1 MPEIKNNFVQGK
13 MNKDLDDRLLP
24 NGQYRDALNV
34 TVGRS
39 DDSDVGVVQN
49 VKGNTLAYPETLN
62 IIATYP
68 KAKVIGLHVDNE
80 KERVFYFVTDRST
93 GVLSDTIGPPGSS
106 GNPLAPSTTFH
117 GIYYW
122 DQQSGFGQPKLIVKG
137 HFLNFSKDYLITG
150 TNIIGNLLFFTDNLN
165 QPRKIN
171 INTAIAN
178 VAYYNNEQKVSVAK
192 YAPFYP
198 IRLLDSSNNS
208 TMVNDADVES
218 VFLRDQFVRFSYRFK
233 YKDKEYSIMAPFTQP
248 VFIPKTYA
256 SSSTGL
262 SDADISKIFETGEVS
277 SMINNINKVVLKIQM
292 PSVAST
298 VLDDLDITN
307 IQILSRV
314 DGDLSVRVVEDIKS
328 VDASIDSGI
337 LNYTYKS
344 LEPFKTIPEDQ
355 TTRVFDDIPLR
366 ARAQEATGNRVIYGN
381 YTNKRS
387 LANTVL
393 DYDIDR
399 ATKNST
405 TSSEDDNLYK
415 EYKYHN
421 LKSRRTYQ
429 VGVVLSDIF
438 GRQSPVLLPKS
449 SSSATSTERSTIY
462 ASARDPQTFNSSQW
476 QDYSISTTNTE
487 NWGDVLRISFKQPI
501 DNVYSASNPYGWY
514 SYRIVVKQQEQEY
527 YNVYTYGVR
536 RASTN
541 IGFISLHGDNVN
553 KVPRDLTDVNK
564 DTDIAGSNIRLYPKV
579 INTNTESGGTRINY
593 LSSGDLFD
601 VMEIGTVTDFGYDT
615 SDSNQMAAFGPLFF
629 SNYLQPGATSN
640 TIASLA
646 TNHLLA
652 KFSVSDIIQ
661 TDNENP
667 PNEIPVLYSKM
678 GKLAVFE
685 TEPFNSKLDIFYE
698 TSTAGLVSDLN
709 TSILTSL
716 TGITDI
722 QIFELLNDG
731 GTGLTE
737 ATSIGQYVAEVKAF
751 NDGGAQQNAVLTIQS
766 AQSSVNGDV
775 SDNFII
781 EEDNGLYK
789 IKTQNTNYFFGQNG
803 EVIDFTINSN
813 FANEDFTQSKILYLK
828 NIPPSFIKPPDPI
841 SVPFNKTLNVEIVT
855 MQADNGSTLE
865 TQSGILGIE
874 PTVPAFEIE
883 SQTLI
888 TGKYQIDPDNGKISV
903 LEYLSGNNQLLT
915 GTDTIIVKVND
926 TTNSATFPSDLTAEQ
941 YQTQTPSG
949 LTDSSVSFDSDDDA
963 VYNTVEVV
971 INVIG
976 SEFKPFYAS
985 ENGFSSASAAINQQT
1000 TVQLWHDG
1008 DGDLPAVGDI
1018 VYQNITLGNQ
1028 IFNSSNQFYTMSLT
1042 FNGTGNQSFVSGSD
1056 GIVTEIGTL

>member
-49 VKGNTLAYPETLN
+49 VRGNTLAYPETLN
-62 IIATYP
+62 IIAAYP

-150 TNIIGNLLFFTDNLN
+150 TNIIGDLLFFTDNLN

-178 VAYYNNEQKVSVAK
+178 VTYYNNEQKVSVAK

-233 YKDKEYSIMAPFTQP
+233 YKDKEYSTMAPFTQP

-256 SSSTGL
+256 NDSTGL

-277 SMINNINKVVLKIQM
+277 SMVNNINKVVLKIQM
-292 PSVAST
+292 PSNAST
-298 VLDDLDITN
+298 VLEDFDITN

-314 DGDLSVRVVEDIKS
+314 DGDLSVRVIEDIKS
-328 VDASIDSGI
+328 VDASINSGV

-387 LANTVL
+387 LANTIL
-393 DYDIDR
+393 DYDVDR
-399 ATKNST
+399 ATKNSA

-449 SSSATSTERSTIY
+449 NSSATSTERSTIY

-476 QDYSISTTNTE
+476 QDYSVTTTNTE

-536 RASTN
+536 RATTN

-564 DTDIAGSNIRLYPKV
+564 DTDIAGSNVRLYPKV
-579 INTNTESGGTRINY
+579 INTNTVSGTNRVNY

-601 VMEIGTVTDFGYDT
+601 VMEIGTVTDFGYDVGEST
-615 SDSNQMAAFGPLFF
+615 EMVAFGPLFF

-661 TDNENP
+661 TDAAGE
-667 PNEIPVLYSKM
+667 EIPVLYSKM

-722 QIFELLNDG
+722 KIFELLNDG

-737 ATSIGQYVAEVKAF
+737 ATSIGQFIAEVKAF

-781 EEDNGLYK
+781 EENNGLYK

-841 SVPFNKTLNVEIVT
+841 SVPFNKPLNVEIVT

-874 PTVPAFEIE
+874 PTVPAFEIQ
-883 SQTLI
+883 SQTES

-903 LEYLSGNNQLLT
+903 LQYLPGNNQLLT
-915 GTDTIIVKVND
+915 GTDIIIVKVND

-963 VYNTVEVV
+963 VFNTVEVI

-976 SEFKPFYAS
+976 SELKPFYGS
-985 ENGFSSASAAINQQT
+985 ENGFSSAIAAANQQT
-1000 TVQLWHDG
+1000 TKPLWHDG
-1008 DGDLPAVGDI
+1008 FADLPIEGDK
-1018 VYQNITLGNQ
+1018 VYQNINPNQ
-1028 IFNSSNQFYTMSLT
+1028 VFNTENQYHTMSLT
-1042 FNGTGNQSFVSGSD
+1042 ENGTSIQSFVSDSN

>member
-1 MPEIKNNFVQGK
+1 MPEIKNNFIQGK

-80 KERVFYFVTDRST
+80 KDRVFYFVTNRST

-106 GNPLAPSTTFH
+106 GNPLAASTTFH

-150 TNIIGNLLFFTDNLN
+150 TNIIGDLLFFTDNLN

-178 VAYYNNEQKVSVAK
+178 VTYYNNEQKVSVAK

-233 YKDKEYSIMAPFTQP
+233 YKDKEYSTMAPFTQP

-256 SSSTGL
+256 NDSTGL

-277 SMINNINKVVLKIQM
+277 SMVNNINKVVLKIQM
-292 PSVAST
+292 PSNAST
-298 VLDDLDITN
+298 VLEDFDITN

-328 VDASIDSGI
+328 VDASINSGI

-355 TTRVFDDIPLR
+355 TTRVFDDVPLR

-387 LANTVL
+387 LANTIL
-393 DYDIDR
+393 DYDVDR
-399 ATKNST
+399 ATKNSA

-429 VGVVLSDIF
+429 VGIVLSDIF

-449 SSSATSTERSTIY
+449 NSSETSTERSTIY

-564 DTDIAGSNIRLYPKV
+564 DTDIAGSNVRLYPKV
-579 INTNTESGGTRINY
+579 INTNTESGTSNINY

-601 VMEIGTVTDFGYDT
+601 VMEIGTITDFGYAT
-615 SDSNQMAAFGPLFF
+615 GIATQMAAFGPLFF

-646 TNHLLA
+646 TSHLLA

-737 ATSIGQYVAEVKAF
+737 ATSIGQFIAEVKAF

-781 EEDNGLYK
+781 EENNGLYK

-841 SVPFNKTLNVEIVT
+841 SVPFNKPLNVEIVT
-855 MQADNGSTLE
+855 MQANNGSTLE

-874 PTVPAFEIE
+874 PIVPAFEIQ
-883 SQTLI
+883 SQTEV
-888 TGKYQIDPDNGKISV
+888 TGKYQIDPNNGKISV
-903 LEYLSGNNQLLT
+903 LQYLSGNNQLLT
-915 GTDTIIVKVND
+915 GTDIIIVKVND
-926 TTNSATFPSDLTAEQ
+926 TTNSATFPSDLNAEQ

-949 LTDSSVSFDSDDDA
+949 LTDSSVSFDSDDNA

-976 SEFKPFYAS
+976 SELKPFYGS
-985 ENGFSSASAAINQQT
+985 ENGFSSAIAAANQQT
-1000 TVQLWHDG
+1000 IKQLWHDG
-1008 DGDLPAVGDI
+1008 FADLPIEGDK
-1018 VYQNITLGNQ
+1018 VYQNINPNQ
-1028 IFNSSNQFYTMSLT
+1028 VFNTSNQYHTMSLT
-1042 FNGTGNQSFVSGSD
+1042 ENGTSIQSFVSDSN
-1056 GIVTEIGTL
+1056 GIVTDVGQL

>member
-106 GNPLAPSTTFH
+106 GNPLSASTTFH

-178 VAYYNNEQKVSVAK
+178 TAYYNNEQKISVAK

-208 TMVNDADVES
+208 TMVNDADVDS

-501 DNVYSASNPYGWY
+501 DNVYNASNPYGWY

-601 VMEIGTVTDFGYDT
+601 VMEIGTITDFGYAT
-615 SDSNQMAAFGPLFF
+615 EEPTQMAAFGPLFF
-629 SNYLQPGATSN
+629 SNYLQPGATAN
-640 TIASLA
+640 TVASLA
-646 TNHLLA
+646 TSHLLA

-737 ATSIGQYVAEVKAF
+737 ATSIGQFVAEVKAF

-775 SDNFII
+775 SGNFII
-781 EEDNGLYK
+781 EENNGLYK

-828 NIPPSFIKPPDPI
+828 NIPPSFIKPPDPV
-841 SVPFNKTLNVEIVT
+841 SVPFNKPLDVEILT
-855 MQADNGSTLE
+855 MQARNGSALE
-865 TQSGILGIE
+865 TQSGILGVE
-874 PTVPAFEIE
+874 PTVPAFEIQ
-883 SQTLI
+883 SQTEV
-888 TGKYQIDPDNGKISV
+888 TGKYQIDPDTGKISV
-903 LEYLSGNNQLLT
+903 LEYLSGNQLLT
-915 GTDTIIVKVND
+915 GTDIIIVKVND
-926 TTNSATFPSDLTAEQ
+926 TTNSTTFPSDLTAEQ
-941 YQTQTPSG
+941 YQAQTPSG
-949 LTDSSVSFDSDDDA
+949 LTDSSVSFDSDESA
-963 VYNTVEVV
+963 VYNTVEVI
-971 INVIG
+971 INVTG

-985 ENGFSSASAAINQQT
+985 ENGFSSSITAANQQT
-1000 TVQLWHDG
+1000 TKPLWHDG
-1008 DGDLPAVGDI
+1008 PADLPIEGDK
-1018 VYQNITLGNQ
+1018 VYQDINPNQ
-1028 IFNSSNQFYTMSLT
+1028 VFNTNNQYHTMSLT
-1042 FNGTGNQSFVSGSD
+1042 ENGTSIQSFVSDSNGV
-1056 GIVTEIGTL
+1056 VTILGQL

>member
-62 IIATYP
+62 IVATYP

-106 GNPLAPSTTFH
+106 GNPLAASTTFH

-137 HFLNFSKDYLITG
+137 DFLNFSKDYLITG
-150 TNIIGNLLFFTDNLN
+150 TNIIGDLLFFTDNLN

-178 VAYYNNEQKVSVAK
+178 TAYYNSEQKVSVAK

-198 IRLLDSSNNS
+198 VRLLDSSNNS
-208 TMVNDADVES
+208 TMVNDADVDS

-233 YKDKEYSIMAPFTQP
+233 YKDKEYSTMAPFTQP

-256 SSSTGL
+256 NDSTGL

-277 SMINNINKVVLKIQM
+277 SMVNNINKVVLKIQM
-292 PSVAST
+292 PTTAST
-298 VLDDLDITN
+298 VLEDFDITN

-328 VDASIDSGI
+328 VDASVSSGV

-387 LANTVL
+387 LANTIL

-399 ATKNST
+399 STKNSA

-476 QDYSISTTNTE
+476 QDYSVSTTNTE

-501 DNVYSASNPYGWY
+501 DNAYSASNPYGWY

-536 RASTN
+536 RSTTN

-564 DTDIAGSNIRLYPKV
+564 DTDIAGSNVRLYPKV
-579 INTNTESGGTRINY
+579 INTNTASAGTRVNY

-601 VMEIGTVTDFGYDT
+601 VMEIGSVTDFGYVVTNTD
-615 SDSNQMAAFGPLFF
+615 QMGAFGPLFF
-629 SNYLQPGATSN
+629 NTYSGDPGDN
-640 TIASLA
+640 TAPTA
-646 TNHLLA
+646 VTNSLLA
-652 KFSVSDIIQ
+652 KFSVSAIIQ
-661 TDNENP
+661 TDAGGD
-667 PNEIPVLYSKM
+667 EIPVIYSKM

-716 TGITDI
+716 TGITGI

-781 EEDNGLYK
+781 EENNGLYK

-828 NIPPSFIKPPDPI
+828 NIPPSFIKPPDPT
-841 SVPFNKTLNVEIVT
+841 SVPFNKPLNVEILTV
-855 MQADNGSTLE
+855 QAENGSALE

-883 SQTLI
+883 SQTES
-888 TGKYQIDPDNGKISV
+888 TGKYQIDPDNGKISI

-949 LTDSSVSFDSDDDA
+949 LTDSSVSFDSDDNA
-963 VYNTVEVV
+963 VYNTVEVI

-976 SEFKPFYAS
+976 SEFKSFYAS
-985 ENGFSSASAAINQQT
+985 ENGFSTPIAASNQQT
-1000 TVQLWHDG
+1000 TTQLWHNG
-1008 DGDLPAVGDI
+1008 AGDLPVENDI
-1018 VYQNITLGNQ
+1018 VYQNINPNQ
-1028 IFNSSNQFYTMSLT
+1028 VFNSDNQYHTMSLT
-1042 FNGTGNQSFVSGSD
+1042 FNGTGNQSCVSDSNGV
-1056 GIVTEIGTL
+1056 VTDTDSL

>member
-62 IIATYP
+62 IVATYP

-106 GNPLAPSTTFH
+106 GNPLAASTTFH

-137 HFLNFSKDYLITG
+137 DFLNFSKDYLITG
-150 TNIIGNLLFFTDNLN
+150 TNIIGDLLFFTDNLN

-178 VAYYNNEQKVSVAK
+178 TAYYNSEQKVSVAK

-198 IRLLDSSNNS
+198 VRLLDSSNNS
-208 TMVNDADVES
+208 TMVNDADVDS

-233 YKDKEYSIMAPFTQP
+233 YKDKEYSTMAPFTQP

-256 SSSTGL
+256 NDSTGL

-277 SMINNINKVVLKIQM
+277 SMVNNINKVVLKIQM
-292 PSVAST
+292 PTTAST
-298 VLDDLDITN
+298 VLEDFDITN

-328 VDASIDSGI
+328 VDASVSSGV

-366 ARAQEATGNRVIYGN
+366 ARAQEVTGNRVIYGN

-387 LANTVL
+387 LANTIL

-399 ATKNST
+399 STKNSS

-476 QDYSISTTNTE
+476 QDYSVSTTNTE

-501 DNVYSASNPYGWY
+501 DNAYSASNPYGWY

-536 RASTN
+536 RSTTN

-564 DTDIAGSNIRLYPKV
+564 DTDIAGSNVRLYPKV
-579 INTNTESGGTRINY
+579 INTNTASAGTRVNY

-601 VMEIGTVTDFGYDT
+601 VMEIGSVTDFGYVVT
-615 SDSNQMAAFGPLFF
+615 DSNQMAAFGPLFF
-629 SNYLQPGATSN
+629 NTYSGDPGDN
-640 TIASLA
+640 TAPTA
-646 TNHLLA
+646 VTNSLLA

-661 TDNENP
+661 TDAGGD
-667 PNEIPVLYSKM
+667 EIPVIYSKM

-716 TGITDI
+716 TGITGI

-781 EEDNGLYK
+781 EENNGLYK

-828 NIPPSFIKPPDPI
+828 NIPPSFIKPPDPT
-841 SVPFNKTLNVEIVT
+841 SVPFNKPLNVEILTV
-855 MQADNGSTLE
+855 QAENGSALE

-883 SQTLI
+883 SQTES
-888 TGKYQIDPDNGKISV
+888 TGKYQIDPDNGKISI

-949 LTDSSVSFDSDDDA
+949 LTDSSVSFDSDDNA
-963 VYNTVEVV
+963 VYNTVEVI

-976 SEFKPFYAS
+976 SEFKSFYAS

-1056 GIVTEIGTL
+1056 GVVTEIGSL

>member
-68 KAKVIGLHVDNE
+68 NAKVIGLHVDNE

-106 GNPLAPSTTFH
+106 GNPLASSTTFH

-150 TNIIGNLLFFTDNLN
+150 TNIIGDLLFFTDNLN

-178 VAYYNNEQKVSVAK
+178 VAYYNSEQKVSVAK

-208 TMVNDADVES
+208 TMVNDSDVES

-233 YKDKEYSIMAPFTQP
+233 YKDKEYSTMAPFTQP

-256 SSSTGL
+256 NDSTGL

-277 SMINNINKVVLKIQM
+277 SMVNNINKVVLKIQM
-292 PSVAST
+292 PSTAST
-298 VLDDLDITN
+298 VLEDFDITN

-328 VDASIDSGI
+328 VDASISSGI

-355 TTRVFDDIPLR
+355 TTRVFDDVPLR
-366 ARAQEATGNRVIYGN
+366 ARAQEATGNRIIYGN

-387 LANTVL
+387 LANTIL
-393 DYDIDR
+393 DYDVDR
-399 ATKNST
+399 ATKNSA

-449 SSSATSTERSTIY
+449 NSSATSTERSTIY

-476 QDYSISTTNTE
+476 QDYSVTTSNTE

-536 RASTN
+536 RAATN

-564 DTDIAGSNIRLYPKV
+564 DTDIAGSNVRLYPKV
-579 INTNTESGGTRINY
+579 INTNTASGTNRVNY

-615 SDSNQMAAFGPLFF
+615 SDSNQMGAFGPLFF
-629 SNYLQPGATSN
+629 SNYLQPGAVAN

-652 KFSVSDIIQ
+652 KFSVSDIVQ
-661 TDNENP
+661 TDTSG
-667 PNEIPVLYSKM
+667 NEIPVLYSKM

-841 SVPFNKTLNVEIVT
+841 SVPFNKPLNVEIVT

-883 SQTLI
+883 SQTLV

-976 SEFKPFYAS
+976 SELKSFYAS
-985 ENGFSSASAAINQQT
+985 ENGFSSALDAINQQT
-1000 TVQLWHDG
+1000 TTQLWHDG
-1008 DGDLPAVGDI
+1008 DGDLPAVGDK
-1018 VYQNITLGNQ
+1018 VYQNINPNQ
-1028 IFNSSNQFYTMSLT
+1028 VFNSENQFYTMSLA

>member
-106 GNPLAPSTTFH
+106 GNPLSASTTFH

-178 VAYYNNEQKVSVAK
+178 TAYYNNEQKISVAK

-208 TMVNDADVES
+208 TMVNDADVDS

-501 DNVYSASNPYGWY
+501 DNVYNASNPYGWY

-601 VMEIGTVTDFGYDT
+601 VMEIGTITDFGYAT
-615 SDSNQMAAFGPLFF
+615 EEPTQMAAFGPLFF
-629 SNYLQPGATSN
+629 SNYLQPGATAN
-640 TIASLA
+640 TVASLA
-646 TNHLLA
+646 TSHLLA

-737 ATSIGQYVAEVKAF
+737 ATSIGQFVAEVKAF

-775 SDNFII
+775 SGNFII
-781 EEDNGLYK
+781 EENNGLYK

-828 NIPPSFIKPPDPI
+828 NIPPSFIKPPDPV
-841 SVPFNKTLNVEIVT
+841 SVPFNKPLDVEILT
-855 MQADNGSTLE
+855 MQARNGSALE
-865 TQSGILGIE
+865 TQSGILGVE
-874 PTVPAFEIE
+874 PTVPAFEIQ
-883 SQTLI
+883 SQTEV
-888 TGKYQIDPDNGKISV
+888 TGKYQIDPDTGKISV
-903 LEYLSGNNQLLT
+903 LEYLSGNQLLT
-915 GTDTIIVKVND
+915 GTDIIIVKVND
-926 TTNSATFPSDLTAEQ
+926 TTNSTTFPSDLTAEQ
-941 YQTQTPSG
+941 YQAQTPSG
-949 LTDSSVSFDSDDDA
+949 LTDSSVSFDSDESA
-963 VYNTVEVV
+963 VYNTVEVI
-971 INVIG
+971 INVTG

-985 ENGFSSASAAINQQT
+985 ENGFSSSITAANQQT
-1000 TVQLWHDG
+1000 TKPLWHDG
-1008 DGDLPAVGDI
+1008 LADLPIEGDK
-1018 VYQNITLGNQ
+1018 VYQDINPNQ
-1028 IFNSSNQFYTMSLT
+1028 VFNTNNQYHTMSLT
-1042 FNGTGNQSFVSGSD
+1042 ENGTSIQSFVSDSNGV
-1056 GIVTEIGTL
+1056 VTILGQL

>member
-68 KAKVIGLHVDNE
+68 NAKVIGLHVDNE

-150 TNIIGNLLFFTDNLN
+150 TNIIGDLLFFTDNLN

-178 VAYYNNEQKVSVAK
+178 VAYYNSEQKVSVAK

-208 TMVNDADVES
+208 TMVNDSDVES

-233 YKDKEYSIMAPFTQP
+233 YKDKEYSTMAPFTQP

-256 SSSTGL
+256 NDSTGL

-277 SMINNINKVVLKIQM
+277 SMVNNINKVVLKIQM
-292 PSVAST
+292 PSTAST
-298 VLDDLDITN
+298 VLEDFDITN

-328 VDASIDSGI
+328 VDASINSGI

-355 TTRVFDDIPLR
+355 TTRVFDDVPLR
-366 ARAQEATGNRVIYGN
+366 ARAQEATGNRIIYGN

-387 LANTVL
+387 LANTIL
-393 DYDIDR
+393 DYDVDR
-399 ATKNST
+399 ATKNSA

-449 SSSATSTERSTIY
+449 NSSATSTERSTIY

-476 QDYSISTTNTE
+476 QDYSVTTSNTE

-536 RASTN
+536 RAATN

-564 DTDIAGSNIRLYPKV
+564 DTDIAGSNVRLYPKV
-579 INTNTESGGTRINY
+579 INTNTASGTNRVNY

-615 SDSNQMAAFGPLFF
+615 SDSNQMGAFGPLFF
-629 SNYLQPGATSN
+629 SNYLQPGAVAN

-652 KFSVSDIIQ
+652 KFSVSDIVQ
-661 TDNENP
+661 TDTSG
-667 PNEIPVLYSKM
+667 NEIPVLYSKM

-841 SVPFNKTLNVEIVT
+841 SVPFNKPLNVEIVT

-883 SQTLI
+883 SQTLV

-976 SEFKPFYAS
+976 SELKSFYAS
-985 ENGFSSASAAINQQT
+985 ENGFSSALDAINQQT
-1000 TVQLWHDG
+1000 TTQLWHDG
-1008 DGDLPAVGDI
+1008 DGDLPAVGDK
-1018 VYQNITLGNQ
+1018 VYQNINPNQ
-1028 IFNSSNQFYTMSLT
+1028 VFNSENQFYTMSLA

>member
-62 IIATYP
+62 IVATYP

-106 GNPLAPSTTFH
+106 GNPLAASTTFH

-137 HFLNFSKDYLITG
+137 DFLNFSKDYLITG

-178 VAYYNNEQKVSVAK
+178 TTYYNSEQKISVAK

-208 TMVNDADVES
+208 TMVNDAEVDS

-233 YKDKEYSIMAPFTQP
+233 YKDKEYSTMAPFTQP

-256 SSSTGL
+256 NDSTGL

-277 SMINNINKVVLKIQM
+277 SMVNNINKVVLKIQM
-292 PSVAST
+292 PTTAST
-298 VLDDLDITN
+298 VLEDFDITN

-328 VDASIDSGI
+328 VDASVNSGV

-387 LANTVL
+387 LANTIL

-399 ATKNST
+399 STKNSA

-476 QDYSISTTNTE
+476 QDYSVSTTNTE

-501 DNVYSASNPYGWY
+501 DNAYSASNPYGWY

-536 RASTN
+536 RAATN

-564 DTDIAGSNIRLYPKV
+564 DTDIAGSNVRLYPKV
-579 INTNTESGGTRINY
+579 INTNTVSAGTRVNY

-601 VMEIGTVTDFGYDT
+601 VMEIGSITDFGYDVGEST
-615 SDSNQMAAFGPLFF
+615 QMAAFGPLFF
-629 SNYLQPGATSN
+629 SNYLQPGATAN
-640 TIASLA
+640 TVASLE
-646 TNHLLA
+646 TNHLVA
-652 KFSVSDIIQ
+652 KFSVSDIVQ
-661 TDNENP
+661 NDAAGE
-667 PNEIPVLYSKM
+667 EIPVLYSKM

-716 TGITDI
+716 TGITGI

-781 EEDNGLYK
+781 EENNGLYK

-828 NIPPSFIKPPDPI
+828 NIPPSFIKPPDPT
-841 SVPFNKTLNVEIVT
+841 SVPFNKPLDVEILTV
-855 MQADNGSTLE
+855 QAENGSALE

-883 SQTLI
+883 SQTLT
-888 TGKYQIDPDNGKISV
+888 TGKYQINQDTGKISI

-963 VYNTVEVV
+963 VFNTVEVV

-976 SEFKPFYAS
+976 SEFKSFYAS
-985 ENGFSSASAAINQQT
+985 ENGFSSALGAINQQT
-1000 TVQLWHDG
+1000 TIQLWHNG
-1008 DGDLPAVGDI
+1008 DGDLPAVGNT
-1018 VYQNITLGNQ
+1018 VYQGINPTQL
-1028 IFNSSNQFYTMSLT
+1028 FNSDNEFYTMSLS
-1042 FNGTGNQSFVSGSD
+1042 FNGTGNQSFVSGSV
-1056 GIVTEIGTL
+1056 GVVTEIGSL